1 MTLRISRFN
10 RRHWAWSALWI
21 VLAIAVVRQ
30 LMQHLWDDPVIVLQM
45 GAPYEYMEAHS
56 TASFSAWGRGS
67 KGVSGGI
74 PKTDARLRFADPLYG
89 FETPLAR
96 FFTVT
101 FVNNL
106 VADIRM
112 SPQIEPLL
120 IGDAMKV
127 VLDLQAQWCAKG
139 WRPVGTRRYPTIA
152 DTPEWRAYLRPGE
165 LQGHAYWQAGDKYQ
179 VMLILARFR
188 DSRHPDQERYLI
200 TLDIGEAW
208 RLFEED
214 EARFEPHHSPPPQP
228 KEGTQS
234 CPAFAVSTHPIAE
247 VSVMEGGG

>member
-1 MTLRISRFN
+1 MTSRISPLN
-10 RRHWAWSALWI
+10 CRRWARLALCVI
-21 VLAIAVVRQ
+21 LAMVAGHQ
-30 LMQHLWDDPVIVLQM
+30 LMQPLWGDPVIAIQM
-45 GAPYEYMEAHS
+45 GGPYEYMEAHS
-56 TASFSAWGRGS
+56 TAPFSAWGRGS
-67 KGVSGGI
+67 KSVSGGI
-74 PKTDARLRFADPLYG
+74 PKVDARLRFVDPQYG

-101 FVNNL
+101 FVRNL
-106 VADIRM
+106 VDDIRM

-120 IGDAMKV
+120 IDDAMKV

-152 DTPEWRAYLRPGE
+152 DTPEWRAYLSPGV

-208 RLFEED
+208 RLFEE
-214 EARFEPHHSPPPQP
+214 EEGRFEPHHSPPPQP
-228 KEGTQS
+228 KIGVTP
-234 CPAFAVSTHPIAE
+234 CPSQP
-247 VSVMEGGG
+247 S